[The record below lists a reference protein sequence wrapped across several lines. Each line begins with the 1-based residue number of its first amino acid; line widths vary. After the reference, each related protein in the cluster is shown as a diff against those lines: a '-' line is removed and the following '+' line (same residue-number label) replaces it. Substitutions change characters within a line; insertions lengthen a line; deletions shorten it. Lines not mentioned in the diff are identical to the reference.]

1 MISEN
6 IAKFLESLGTK
17 YAFGV
22 PGSTTVSLINA
33 ISDSGK
39 IKFISSLHENAS
51 LGMAD
56 GYARASGKIGVVVL
70 HTTPGLTTAFPNLY
84 NSYVDDV
91 PLLILVG
98 DVNSKALIKQPGL
111 SLDDLKNLV
120 KPVTRWCYYAK
131 TSSDVAIALERSAS
145 ILNSAQPGPC
155 CILIP
160 EDILEQEDEREIET
174 PVSGKVTITPDH
186 RELENVV
193 AAVDNAKWPLLLVGR
208 EVRSRE
214 SINALVEFA
223 DTLSIP
229 VLLESPYPSA
239 YNVSFPQDNSCYLGL
254 FRREAEAL
262 QGTDLV
268 IGLGGHLLTERKF
281 YNEEPFDKSTRVVHI
296 HSSPWELGKNI
307 STNVPIMGTPDK
319 AAVMMKEISRKIKP
333 QTKLREAR
341 RARIEQL
348 HTKRLVERKRLM
360 SKSGDSGGIK
370 PWKLVEALQDVLKN
384 EDYVIVDEGVV
395 ASSYLSETFIFTQ
408 PDSLIGRS
416 AGSLGWGVSAA
427 IGAKLAR
434 PEKKVLAFV
443 GDGALLFGPQCL
455 WTASHYEIPLTVI
468 VCNNSGYAS
477 VGLAYDSFGKRSK
490 KNALH
495 TGCEIMAPEVDIRKL
510 AESLGA
516 NAESLDKESELHAS
530 LKRAIS
536 SNSLTLLDVR
546 IDPRESGYEGSVG
559 MNSSWT

>member
-1 MISEN
+1 M
-6 IAKFLESLGTK
+6 GTK
-17 YAFGV
+17 YVFGV

-33 ISDSGK
+33 ISHSGK

-56 GYARASGKIGVVVL
+56 GYVRASGKIGVVVL

-84 NSYVDDV
+84 NSFVDDV

-131 TSSDVAIALERSAS
+131 TTSDVTIALERSAS
-145 ILNSAQPGPC
+145 LLNSAQPGPC

-160 EDILEQEDEREIET
+160 EDILEQDYEKEVAT
-174 PVSGKVTITPDH
+174 PASGKVTITPDSKD
-186 RELENVV
+186 LENVV
-193 AAVDNAKWPLLLVGR
+193 AAVDSARWPVLLVGR
-208 EVRSRE
+208 EVKSKE
-214 SINALVEFA
+214 SISALVEFA
-223 DTLSIP
+223 DSLSIP

-239 YNVSFPQDNSCYLGL
+239 YNVSFPQDNTCYLGL

-262 QGTDLV
+262 QGTDLI

-281 YNEEPFDKSTRVVHI
+281 YNEEPFDKKTKVVHI

-307 STNVPIMGTPDK
+307 ATNVPIMGTPDI
-319 AAVMMKEISRKIKP
+319 AAVMMKDIAGRIKP
-333 QTKLREAR
+333 QTKLREER
-341 RARIEQL
+341 RTRIELL
-348 HTKRLVERKRLM
+348 HSKRLAERKRLM

-370 PWKLVEALQDVLKN
+370 PWKLVEALQDVLKS

-455 WTASHYEIPLTVI
+455 WSASHYGIPVTVI

-477 VGLAYDSFGKRSK
+477 VGLAYDSYGKRSK
-490 KNALH
+490 KKILH
-495 TGCEIMAPEVDIRKL
+495 TGCEIAAPEVDIQKL

-516 NAESLDKESELHAS
+516 NAESITKESEIRTS
-530 LKRAIS
+530 LKKAIT
-536 SNSLTLLDVR
+536 SNSLSLLDVH